1 MRNRELSRQI
11 QQLNALITRTDQAS
25 AGDVEMQS
33 HWAKYICVLSAGLLE
48 NTLPELYAEYAQG
61 SASPA
66 IALYVRTSVSKIQNP
81 KTARFIETAGAFKKE
96 WEEELRAFADDEGR
110 KDAVDSIMSNR
121 HRIAHGKYRT
131 SLWRGLRITC
141 RRALNSLSL
150 SKSNA
155 QDKAASY

>member
-48 NTLPELYAEYAQG
+48 NALPELYAEYAQG

-66 IALYVRTSVSKIQNP
+66 IALYVRTSVSKIRKPQGSLKRRVPSRKNG
-81 KTARFIETAGAFKKE
+81 KKNLGLLLTMRGAKM
-96 WEEELRAFADDEGR
+96 R
-110 KDAVDSIMSNR
+110 
-121 HRIAHGKYRT
+121 
-131 SLWRGLRITC
+131 
-141 RRALNSLSL
+141 
-150 SKSNA
+150 
-155 QDKAASY
+155 